1 MDDNLKKISSLI
13 GKSALRI
20 CFKMEI
26 LYMIYNMSPIKHIK
40 IADEAGN
47 KQYIKY
53 YSEHK

>member
-1 MDDNLKKISSLI
+1 MDDNLKKFSSLI

-20 CFKMEI
+20 FFKMEI

-47 KQYIKY
+47 KQNIKY
-53 YSEHK
+53 YSEQK